1 MTSLHNSLM
10 NSWSRRITWLMCLT
24 SLCWPSNPVAAAPID
39 EFRISDM
46 EQRIR
51 QLEST
56 VREQARQ
63 IAQLLGQTPTVKTA
77 ETPSRAPNSGGNSDA
92 RWLKAGSWSRLKL
105 GMQELQVIE
114 ILGLPTQI
122 RVSDDQQ
129 TRSLLYALE
138 IGRSAFLSGKIVTV
152 AGQITAIDNPT
163 LK

>member
-1 MTSLHNSLM
+1 MTSLHTFLLNR
-10 NSWSRRITWLMCLT
+10 WSGRVTWLVCLI

-63 IAQLLGQTPTVKTA
+63 IAQLVGQNPTVKTA
-77 ETPSRAPNSGGNSDA
+77 ETASRASNSGGNGEP
-92 RWLKAGSWSRLKL
+92 RWLKASSWSRLKL

-114 ILGLPTQI
+114 ILGMPTQI

-138 IGRSAFLSGKIVTV
+138 IGRSGFLSGKVVTV